1 VVKIFDEFFKQRKRF
16 FSKKPRNINFKF
28 KEALESVKKEL
39 DEHLEALNE
48 NTSEIQSSY
57 SCINEINTKIEKLAE
72 RVEAIEI
79 FMQQHSNFKAE
90 EKSFNVQPL
99 TKIEQY
105 VFLVIYALE
114 DEKGLVS
121 CVDIKKKTGIAMD
134 MVNEY
139 IARLVE
145 KGIPLM
151 KKYINN
157 IPYIRLNP
165 EFKAIQA
172 KENIL
177 CIDTAQKELV
187 NF

>member
-134 MVNEY
+134 MVNE
-139 IARLVE
+139 RLV
-145 KGIPLM
+145 L
-151 KKYINN
+151 KKLILQAFGRDRGYGGHRHCKERQTKIL
-157 IPYIRLNP
+157 P
-165 EFKAIQA
+165 IQA
-172 KENIL
+172 
-177 CIDTAQKELV
+177 A
-187 NF
+187 